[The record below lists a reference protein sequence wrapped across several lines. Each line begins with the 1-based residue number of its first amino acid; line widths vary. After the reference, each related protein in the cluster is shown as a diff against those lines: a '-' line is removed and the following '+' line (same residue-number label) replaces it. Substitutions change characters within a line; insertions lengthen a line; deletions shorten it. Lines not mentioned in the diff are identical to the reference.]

1 MDYILSIISEAIA
14 WNAVTISIPT
24 FLFTMILLIF
34 FSLFIRVILQLVG
47 QGWIT
52 TTAHTTTL
60 VLLPIITY
68 IITQV
73 ISGNIAL
80 SLGMVGALSIVRFR
94 NPVRSPLELSVYFC
108 AITMGISA
116 GVSLKW
122 LVLLGFAISLA
133 VIILVLIHIISVYF
147 FNKYFFTTSFAEG
160 NSLSSLEIKANKEI
174 NWLDKSNFLNL
185 KKKIDNE
192 FYYTLITNNFEDL
205 KKIENE
211 LSRNESVVNYQLN
224 R

>member
-1 MDYILSIISEAIA
+1 MDYILSIINEVS
-14 WNAVTISIPT
+14 ISLPR

-60 VLLPIITY
+60 VMLPIITY

-94 NPVRSPLELSVYFC
+94 NPVRSPLELTVYFG

-122 LVLLGFAISLA
+122 LVLLGIAISLA
-133 VIILVLIHIISVYF
+133 LIILVSINILSIKF
-147 FNKYFFTTSFAEG
+147 LKKFFFTTSFSEG
-160 NSLSSLEIKANKEI
+160 NSLSSLEIKTNKEI
-174 NWLDKSNFLNL
+174 DWLDNNSFLNL
-185 KKKIDNE
+185 KKKMDDQ
-192 FYYTLITNNFEDL
+192 FFYTLIASNFEDL
-205 KKIENE
+205 KKIENQ
-211 LSRNESVVNYQLN
+211 LSGNEFILNYQLN
-224 R
+224 K